1 VYRLIRPLL
10 FKLGPERA
18 HRLTLAMLRGAY
30 RIPLAPRMLRA
41 VYAARTAELPVTVM
55 GLTLA
60 NPLGLA
66 AGLDKNAEC
75 VTPLRDLGFGAIELG
90 TVTPRPQ
97 PGNPKPRMFRL
108 PAHDAVINRMGF
120 NSAGLERFTSN
131 LTHAERAG
139 VVIGANIGKN
149 ADTPIDRAL
158 DDYLAGMR
166 AVYALADYIAV
177 NISSPNTRDLRTLQE
192 RDALGLLLG
201 SLAQEKRRL
210 ARQHG
215 RAVPLAVKIAP
226 DLDAAQIAA
235 VAGALLD
242 HGMDGVIATNTTV
255 ARPGLAQHPLS
266 HESGGLSGRPL
277 REMSTSVVRALYA
290 EIKGRIPIIGVG
302 GISSA
307 DDAWERLVAGAD
319 ALQVYTALI
328 YRGPA
333 LVRDI
338 VNGLALRTRE
348 AGCATL
354 TEAVARARSQ

>member
-10 FKLGPERA
+10 FTLDPERA

-30 RIPLAPRMLRA
+30 RMPMAPRMLRA
-41 VYAARTAELPVTVM
+41 VYAARTASLPVTVM
-55 GLTLA
+55 GLTLP

-66 AGLDKNAEC
+66 AGMDKNAEC
-75 VTPLRDLGFGAIELG
+75 VTPFRDLGFGAIELG

-97 PGNPKPRMFRL
+97 PGNPAPRMFRL
-108 PAHDAVINRMGF
+108 PARDAVINRMGF
-120 NSAGLERFTSN
+120 NSSGLERFTAN
-131 LTHAERAG
+131 LLHADRSG

-158 DDYLAGMR
+158 EDYLAGMR
-166 AVYALADYIAV
+166 TVYPLADYIAV
-177 NISSPNTRDLRTLQE
+177 NVSSPNTRDLRTLQE
-192 RDALGLLLG
+192 RDALGALLG
-201 SLAQEKRRL
+201 ALAQEKRLL
-210 ARQHG
+210 AEQH
-215 RAVPLAVKIAP
+215 RRTVPLAVKIAP
-226 DLDAAQIAA
+226 DLDAAQISA

-255 ARPGLAQHPLS
+255 ARPGVARHPLS
-266 HESGGLSGRPL
+266 HEAGGLSGRPL
-277 REMSTSVVRALYA
+277 REMSTSVVRALYS
-290 EIKGRIPIIGVG
+290 ELKGRIPIIGVG
-302 GISSA
+302 GISDA
-307 DDAWERLVAGAD
+307 DDAWERMVAGAD

-338 VNGLALRTRE
+338 VNGLARRTRE

-354 TEAVARARSQ
+354 TEAVTQARLQ